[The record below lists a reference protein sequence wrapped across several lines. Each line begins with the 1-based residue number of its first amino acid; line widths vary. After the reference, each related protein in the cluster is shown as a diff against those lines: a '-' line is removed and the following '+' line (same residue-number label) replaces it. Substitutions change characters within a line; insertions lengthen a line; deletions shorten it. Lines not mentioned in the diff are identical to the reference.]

1 MKKTSNIDMEF
12 LYSYLDKMGATY
24 TVDRNPSPE
33 KIARIKA
40 QIEKNK
46 SIRGI

>member
-1 MKKTSNIDMEF
+1 MKTTNVDMQR
-12 LYSYLDKMGATY
+12 LYNYMDNMGATY
-24 TVDRNPSPE
+24 TLDRKPSPE

-46 SIRGI
+46 SRGL